1 MDSFIYL
8 IAGLI
13 IGFGIGLMVHVIFVI
28 RSRKRVSAYFRI
40 IHDPETGE
48 QYIGVT
54 WGDYVEDIMQ
64 KRFVIAEVVP
74 NASETHE

>member
-1 MDSFIYL
+1 MDSFVYL

-28 RSRKRVSAYFRI
+28 RSRKRVTAYFRFI
-40 IHDPETGE
+40 TDPETGE

-54 WGDYVEDIMQ
+54 WSDYVNDVAR
-64 KRFVIAEVVP
+64 KRFVIAEVIHE
-74 NASETHE
+74 ETHK